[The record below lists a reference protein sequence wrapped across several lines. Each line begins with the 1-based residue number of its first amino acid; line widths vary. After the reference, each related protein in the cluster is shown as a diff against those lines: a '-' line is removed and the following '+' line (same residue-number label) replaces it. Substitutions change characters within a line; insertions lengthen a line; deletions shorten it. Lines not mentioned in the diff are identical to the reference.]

1 MRAAFSEKRFRR
13 LFVGVTASMFG
24 DSVMLLVLSM
34 WVKSITGS
42 NAAAGLTFFW
52 MLLPSLVAPLL
63 GMFVDRLRPK
73 PVLVWGSAASAAAV
87 LPLTLVHDAGD
98 VWIVYAVAVLYGVS
112 FVVLPAALNGLLKEL
127 VPDEQLVEANSTL
140 QTVKE
145 GFRLV
150 GPLLG
155 AALFAG
161 VGGGAVALLDSAS
174 FVVAAVVVATIPV
187 HEDRPVR
194 EQHHWWHEM
203 TAGIRHLVTDR
214 LLRHTLVAF
223 GLMLLVLGFTEAS
236 IYAIVDVF
244 GKPVEFVSVIVTV
257 QGVGAVAGGV
267 TATRWVRWV
276 GEIGT
281 IAVGTVLMAVSLA
294 VIAATHSL
302 PVLLVD
308 VVLFGYSIPLL
319 LVAFTTMVQ
328 RRTPLPIMGRVSA
341 ATEVVLGT
349 PQAVSLA
356 GGALLVTLLDYHLIY
371 AIMAAVTA
379 AAAAYLLVA
388 LGRQVWRPVAPWAP
402 PPSPER
408 RLDEASSTPPT

>member
-52 MLLPSLVAPLL
+52 MLLPSLVAPPL
-63 GMFVDRLRPK
+63 GMLVDRLRPK

-87 LPLTLVHDAGD
+87 LPLTLVRDAGD

-127 VPDEQLVEANSTL
+127 VPDGQLVEANSTL

-150 GPLLG
+150 GPLVG

-174 FVVAAVVVATIPV
+174 FVVAALVVASIPV
-187 HEDRPVR
+187 HEERPAR
-194 EQHHWWHEM
+194 EEHHWWHEM

-214 LLRHTLVAF
+214 LLRHTLMAF
-223 GLMLLVLGFTEAS
+223 GFMLLVLGFTEAS

-244 GKPVEFVSVIVTV
+244 GKPVEFVSVIVAV
-257 QGVGAVAGGV
+257 QGVGAVAGGL
-267 TATRWVRWV
+267 TATRWVRWA

-308 VVLFGYSIPLL
+308 VVLLGYSIPLL

-356 GGALLVTLLDYHLIY
+356 GGALLVTVLDYHLIY

-379 AAAAYLLVA
+379 AAAAYLLVT
-388 LGRQVWRPVAPWAP
+388 LGRHVWRPVAPWAP
-402 PPSPER
+402 PPAEP
-408 RLDEASSTPPT
+408 RLDEVASTPPA